1 MDYEK
6 LKDRAGKVF
15 DSYELFSLK
24 EKVKKYETRDAQLCG
39 VEIKEEEGIALR
51 GIKDKR
57 LVFSYTYDRDDSAIE
72 VLIENG
78 VFLLPYVEKDESAGF
93 PGKYED
99 YPFMNIY
106 DNEGLKTDD
115 MHKVAMLIEME
126 KAIIDY
132 DKRIVV
138 TRNCEL
144 QEAEIRVKIM
154 NSNGLTT
161 EGSKTLYMLSAM
173 AVAKDVDEVSWYDW
187 LWSNR
192 LNEIDAKLFGI
203 HTARKTVSFLSS
215 EQIETGI
222 YDGILTP
229 QASSDMLGILAGSF
243 LSENLYKDKTML
255 KGRRGTKCFSEII
268 NMKDSGI
275 HGIDS
280 FPFDGE
286 GVPSC
291 ESIVVKNGY
300 FDAFLYDVY
309 YGRKYNVPSTGNCA
323 RGGVKEPPRCAPRSF
338 FIEKGVRD
346 VTGELTNGVIIEELM
361 GTHTANPVTGDFSL
375 GAIGYICKNGSKR
388 PFKGVIFSGNIFEL
402 LSNVKEVGNDLRFY
416 GTCGSP
422 SLYIEGLKIS
432 GK

>member
-6 LKDRAGKVF
+6 LKGRAGKVF
-15 DSYELFSLK
+15 DIYEFFFLK

-72 VLIENG
+72 ALVENS
-78 VFLLPYVEKDESAGF
+78 VTLLPYMEKDENAGF

-99 YPFMNIY
+99 YPSMSIY

-115 MHKVAMLIEME
+115 MYKTDMLIEME
-126 KAIIDY
+126 KTIIDF

-144 QEAEIRVKIM
+144 QEAEIQVKIM
-154 NSNGLTT
+154 NSNGLFA

-173 AVAKDVDEVSWYDW
+173 AVAKDADEVSWYDW
-187 LWSNR
+187 MWVDR
-192 LNEIDAKLFGI
+192 LNEIDAKAFGI
-203 HTARKTVSFLSS
+203 NTAKKTLSFLSS
-215 EQIETGI
+215 EQIETGL

-229 QASSDMLGILAGSF
+229 QASSDMLGILTGSF

-255 KGRRGTKCFSEII
+255 KGKRGTKCFSEII

-275 HGIDS
+275 QGMDS

-291 ESIVVKNGY
+291 ENIVVKNGY
-300 FDAFLYDVY
+300 FDAFLYDNY
-309 YGRKYNVPSTGNCA
+309 YGRKYNMPSTGNCA
-323 RGGVKEPPRCAPRSF
+323 RGGVKEPPMCATRGF
-338 FIEKGVRD
+338 FIEKGTRD
-346 VTGELTNGVIIEELM
+346 IREELTDGIIIEELM
-361 GTHTANPVTGDFSL
+361 GTHTANPITGDFSL
-375 GAIGYICKNGSKR
+375 GAIGYKCRKGNKA
-388 PFKGVIFSGNIFEL
+388 PFKGVIFSGNIFEM
-402 LSNVKEVGNDLRFY
+402 LSNVKEIGNDLRFY

>member
-6 LKDRAGKVF
+6 LKDRAEEAF
-15 DSYELFSLK
+15 DSYEIFSMK
-24 EKVKKYETRDAQLCG
+24 EKIKKYETRDAQLCG
-39 VEIKEEEGIALR
+39 VEIKEEEGTALR

-72 VLIENG
+72 TLIENG
-78 VFLLPYVEKDESAGF
+78 VFLLPYMEKDESAGF
-93 PGKYED
+93 QGKYEN
-99 YPFMNIY
+99 YPVMSIY
-106 DNEGLKTDD
+106 DNDGLRADE
-115 MHKVAMLIEME
+115 MEKVAMIIGME
-126 KAIIDY
+126 KAIIDF

-154 NSNGLTT
+154 NSSGLTA
-161 EGSKTLYMLSAM
+161 ESRKTLYMLSAM
-173 AVAKDVDEVSWYDW
+173 AVAKEGDEVSWYDW
-187 LWSNR
+187 MWSNR
-192 LNEIDAKLFGI
+192 LNEIDAQVFGVN
-203 HTARKTVSFLSS
+203 TARKTVSFLSS

-229 QASSDMLGILAGSF
+229 QAASDMLGILAGSF
-243 LSENLYKDKTML
+243 LSENLHKDKTML
-255 KGRRGTKCFSEII
+255 KDRMGTKCFSEII
-268 NMKDSGI
+268 TIKDSGKY
-275 HGIDS
+275 GMDS

-291 ESIVVKNGY
+291 ENIVVSKGY
-300 FDAFLYDVY
+300 FDTFLYDGY
-309 YGRKYNVPSTGNCA
+309 YGRKYNVPSTGNCE
-323 RGGVKEPPRCAPRSF
+323 RGGVKEPPRCAPRGF
-338 FIEKGVRD
+338 FIDKGERD
-346 VTGELTNGVIIEELM
+346 VTGVLTNGVIIEELM

-375 GAIGYICKNGSKR
+375 GAIGYLCRNGSKR
-388 PFKGVIFSGNIFEL
+388 PFKGVILSGNIFEL
-402 LSNVKEVGNDLRFY
+402 LNNVKEIGNDLRFY